1 MLQKYKRVRSN
12 LDDLLITHYKSPQN
26 KRNLTPIIRKFG
38 NNNLDTKSSQNTYV
52 TDKSNY
58 SKKSKISR
66 LSKSLINSPRNS
78 YYNLICRNCYNRRLN
93 TQKFSRDLNNPSQK
107 EKLNLTFNRINP
119 YYFYD
124 KMERCHNDKKQDKV
138 KNREEIT
145 KKVIN
150 NLEEIKRNNP
160 SQKENLQYNNEYSPN
175 GLNFNPKKDPRYEKV
190 KNNYDLKEKILQ
202 QQRNL
207 YNINYNEPRKA
218 IKEYYDK
225 IMYEIP
231 VQEPKY
237 EMSNEVKKNYIT
249 DLKNQIIEK
258 EEYEKNEKRIEK
270 EIENKANENYNRYL
284 NDKLFHDRLKKMEEQ
299 KRLKDYNEKM
309 INLKKEKEEEEK
321 NYKKDFQRRLSQRIK
336 RENDEEY
343 YNKMLTKIKNI
354 EQMKNWM
361 NEAMDKK
368 IQKKKEEEKEK
379 EKWKNYSEE
388 FEIKCQHG
396 NNIYRCSICNRI
408 YPKDQLIRVRTNFL
422 HSKNSNF

>member
-1 MLQKYKRVRSN
+1 MLHKFKRVRSN

-58 SKKSKISR
+58 SRKSKISR
-66 LSKSLINSPRNS
+66 TSNSQINSPRNS

-93 TQKFSRDLNNPSQK
+93 TKQFSNNLNKPSKK
-107 EKLNLTFNRINP
+107 EKLNLSFNGINP

-124 KMERCHNDKKQDKV
+124 KMSGIHDEKKLDKLKI
-138 KNREEIT
+138 REEIT

-150 NLEEIKRNNP
+150 NLEEFKRNNP

-175 GLNFNPKKDPRYEKV
+175 GLNFNIQKDPRYEKV
-190 KNNYDLKEKILQ
+190 KNNYDLKEKILE

-218 IKEYYDK
+218 IKDYYDK

-231 VQEPKY
+231 VQEPEHEVSK
-237 EMSNEVKKNYIT
+237 EVKNNYIIE
-249 DLKNQIIEK
+249 LKNQILEK
-258 EEYEKNEKRIEK
+258 EEYEKNKKRIEK
-270 EIENKANENYNRYL
+270 EVENKANENYNRFL
-284 NDKLFHDRLKKMEEQ
+284 NEKLFNDRLKKIEDQ
-299 KRLKDYNEKM
+299 KRIKDYNDKM

-321 NYKKDFQRRLSQRIK
+321 NYKKDFQRRLSQKIK

-361 NEAMDKK
+361 NEAIDKK
-368 IQKKKEEEKEK
+368 NQKKKEEDNEK

-396 NNIYRCSICNRI
+396 NNIYKCSICNRI
-408 YPKDQLIRVRTNFL
+408 YPRDQLIRVRTNLL
-422 HSKNSNF
+422 HSKHSKF

>member
-1 MLQKYKRVRSN
+1 MLHKFKRVRSN

-52 TDKSNY
+52 TNKSNY
-58 SKKSKISR
+58 SRKSKISR
-66 LSKSLINSPRNS
+66 TSNSQINSPRNS

-93 TQKFSRDLNNPSQK
+93 TKQFSNNLNNPSQK

-231 VQEPKY
+231 VQEPKH

-249 DLKNQIIEK
+249 DLKNK
-258 EEYEKNEKRIEK
+258 LLRKKNM
-270 EIENKANENYNRYL
+270 
-284 NDKLFHDRLKKMEEQ
+284 KK
-299 KRLKDYNEKM
+299 
-309 INLKKEKEEEEK
+309 IKKE
-321 NYKKDFQRRLSQRIK
+321 LK
-336 RENDEEY
+336 R
-343 YNKMLTKIKNI
+343 KLKIK
-354 EQMKNWM
+354 QMKIII
-361 NEAMDKK
+361 D
-368 IQKKKEEEKEK
+368 I
-379 EKWKNYSEE
+379 
-388 FEIKCQHG
+388 
-396 NNIYRCSICNRI
+396 
-408 YPKDQLIRVRTNFL
+408 
-422 HSKNSNF
+422 